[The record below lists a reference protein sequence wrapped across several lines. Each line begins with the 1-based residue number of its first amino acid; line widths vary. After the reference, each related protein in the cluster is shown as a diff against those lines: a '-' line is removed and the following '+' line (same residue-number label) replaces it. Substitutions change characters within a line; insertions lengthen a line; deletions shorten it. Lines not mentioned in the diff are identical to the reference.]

1 MRCQFT
7 EERGVIMTR
16 GKIKKVLCSAAFLAI
31 VFALHGCAPEQKEN
45 TGVGETETKGSVE
58 TAQKAEE
65 TQSTET
71 TQTTAE
77 TAEKIDFPETYQ
89 ETVNDVVFD
98 LKVETPKEAELGNL
112 TKYRVERQYPDS
124 ASARTALVSE
134 KTGLEENI
142 TSETGENG
150 ETDRMSLSFEDGTYL
165 STSNSMVYSTSFAEN
180 VWNTFREPDKYSQ
193 DGVFDFKSPED
204 AFQEI
209 VEKINASGYTL
220 GDADYEYY
228 ALDAGTMAQ
237 EEVVYSKAGE
247 VIEDAGRAWTD
258 EDDSYYFFAEQT
270 LSGIPV
276 YNGYQDFP
284 EDSLDN
290 RSIQAVYSSRG
301 LEYLYTTQIYSFTA
315 SEEKISL
322 AGFDRAV
329 ECVAHK
335 YGDLLTDAAYTATRA
350 KLYWKP
356 VKAVSGGHE
365 LQLVWLFEL
374 HETGVDSETGENF
387 DYVLYTF
394 VDAVTGEEVPI

>member
-1 MRCQFT
+1 MK
-7 EERGVIMTR
+7 R
-16 GKIKKVLCSAAFLAI
+16 GKIKKVLCSAALLAT
-31 VFALHGCAPEQKEN
+31 VCMLHGCVPEQKEN
-45 TGVGETETKGSVE
+45 TGVGETEIKGSVE
-58 TAQKAEE
+58 TAQNTEE
-65 TQSTET
+65 TQNAET
-71 TQTTAE
+71 AQTAAE

-98 LKVETPKEAELGNL
+98 LKVEMPKEAELGNL
-112 TKYRVERQYPDS
+112 TRYRVERQYPDG
-124 ASARTALVSE
+124 ASARAALASE
-134 KTGLEENI
+134 KTALEEN
-142 TSETGENG
+142 TGSG
-150 ETDRMSLSFEDGTYL
+150 AGDSDTMSFSFEDG
-165 STSNSMVYSTSFAEN
+165 SNLVTDKTLVYSTSFVGN
-180 VWNTFREPDKYSQ
+180 VWDAFQDPGKYSQ
-193 DGVFDFKSPED
+193 DGVFDYKGPED

-209 VEKINASGYTL
+209 VEKMNVSGYAL
-220 GDADYEYY
+220 GDTDYEYY

-237 EEVVYSKAGE
+237 EEVVYSKSGE

-276 YNGYQDFP
+276 YYGDQNFP

-290 RSIQAVYSSRG
+290 RPIQAVYSSRG
-301 LEYLYTTQIYSFTA
+301 LEYLYATQIYSFTA
-315 SEEKISL
+315 SEEKLSL

-329 ECVAHK
+329 ECVAYK
-335 YGDLLTDAAYTATRA
+335 YGNILTDAAYTATRA

-356 VKAVSGGHE
+356 VKAVSGGYE